1 MACVKQILEVF
12 FLSFSFFLG
21 DLRRKFANGATE
33 KYCKFCIIF
42 SVYLN
47 LNGPEIEKKN
57 AFENY
62 SRELKYTIFKVIFLL
77 SRKMKREYNVNIMYS
92 TAQDNSFF

>member
-47 LNGPEIEKKN
+47 LNGPEIEKN
-57 AFENY
+57 AFENF
-62 SRELKYTIFKVIFLL
+62 SRELNIQFFK
-77 SRKMKREYNVNIMYS
+77 
-92 TAQDNSFF
+92 